1 MSTTIRIP
9 DGEYAQRVQRAAQA
23 VAERGFDALLVCGS
37 EGDFQNVRYFTGVTP
52 VWERLGVVIT
62 ADGRAAMLTGPE
74 GLTYCRH
81 FSRVDTVIPLNS
93 FRSSMDPI
101 PGKFVIGSFAEV
113 FRSLGLRDARLH
125 IALGNP
131 IDTTVT
137 ILEALREEMPLAR
150 ISYAPEIMRV
160 LRAKKSEAEI
170 ACLKESYRIIELA
183 TQACLEQM
191 RPGMTEC
198 NLLGIAHGVI
208 YANGAETDGMPNYAF
223 SDLTTRYPLGRPS
236 AYRVLG
242 RDGFV
247 QLGLSASV
255 DGYCGSIGV
264 PVSMGRFT
272 PEQRQLVEFA
282 RRVHIWTR
290 ENARAG
296 MQMAEFNRA
305 YEALFAEAGMERH
318 YVYDPLHGVGLA
330 EVEEYRPRNDD
341 PDYAVQPGYTYQM
354 DNFLLADHF
363 GCRFETGICIREN
376 GVEPLSGPLGA
387 LYELGF

>member
-1 MSTTIRIP
+1 MTTIRIP
-9 DGEYAQRVQRAAQA
+9 DSEYLQRVQQAARK
-23 VAERGFDALLVCGS
+23 VAELGLDALLVCGS

-81 FSRVDTVIPLNS
+81 FSRIDTVIPLNS

-101 PGKFVIGSFAEV
+101 PGKFVIGSFAGV
-113 FRSLGLRDARLH
+113 FQALGLPSPRLR

-137 ILEALREEMPLAR
+137 ILEALREEMPQAE
-150 ISYAPEIMRV
+150 IVYAPQIMRT

-183 TQACLEQM
+183 TRACLEQM

-236 AYRVLG
+236 AYRTLE
-242 RDGFV
+242 RNSFV

-264 PVSMGRFT
+264 PVSMGHFT
-272 PEQRQLVEFA
+272 PEQRQLVEFG
-282 RRVHIWTR
+282 RSVHIWTR

-296 MQMAEFNRA
+296 MRIAEFNRA
-305 YEALFAEAGMERH
+305 YEDLFAKAGMEEH

-341 PDYAVQPGYTYQM
+341 PDYEVRPGYTYQM
-354 DNFLLADHF
+354 DNFLLADRF
-363 GCRFETGICIREN
+363 GFRFETGICIREQ
-376 GVEPLSGPLGA
+376 GAEPLSQPLGE

>member
-125 IALGNP
+125 IAPGNP

-223 SDLTTRYPLGRPS
+223 SDL
-236 AYRVLG
+236 
-242 RDGFV
+242 
-247 QLGLSASV
+247 
-255 DGYCGSIGV
+255 
-264 PVSMGRFT
+264 
-272 PEQRQLVEFA
+272 
-282 RRVHIWTR
+282 
-290 ENARAG
+290 
-296 MQMAEFNRA
+296 
-305 YEALFAEAGMERH
+305 
-318 YVYDPLHGVGLA
+318 
-330 EVEEYRPRNDD
+330 
-341 PDYAVQPGYTYQM
+341 QPG
-354 DNFLLADHF
+354 L
-363 GCRFETGICIREN
+363 
-376 GVEPLSGPLGA
+376 
-387 LYELGF
+387 